1 MAGGMNRAGE
11 SDSLAA
17 RTARG
22 GAAPIGRSQIDRS
35 QVDRSQVDRSQVD
48 EGQVDEGQV
57 DRGQVDRI
65 ARLRRRHCWVMGT
78 EPHPGPW
85 PGLVTEWRRETGR
98 WQARVVY
105 VVGATASTVE
115 EWLPAARLRP
125 GSWPD

>member
-11 SDSLAA
+11 SDSLTA

-22 GAAPIGRSQIDRS
+22 AAA
-35 QVDRSQVDRSQVD
+35 QVDRSQVERNQI
-48 EGQVDEGQV
+48 

-85 PGLVTEWRRETGR
+85 PGLVTEWRREDGG